1 MLHKFFIYCQW
12 KLKGYWQTFQFYKAI
27 YSCMWWSSK
36 WRKRFVLISL
46 ALAMLLRE
54 DFQQNGMVDTDT
66 MDMIWTVHYILNVLI
81 YVHNMFYLNPL
92 NTHC

>member
-1 MLHKFFIYCQW
+1 
-12 KLKGYWQTFQFYKAI
+12 
-27 YSCMWWSSK
+27 
-36 WRKRFVLISL
+36 
-46 ALAMLLRE
+46 MLLRE

-92 NTHC
+92 NAHC